1 MTTSQW
7 EKDKQL
13 IEKNKWQEKLAQRR
27 KITNASQQMKRDF
40 SGNQRNVD

>member
-1 MTTSQW
+1 MSTSQW

-13 IEKNKWQEKLAQRR
+13 VEKNKWQEKLAQRR
-27 KITNASQQMKRDF
+27 KITMAVNKWRDF